1 MPEGE
6 VEDFAPLGMF
16 HNCRIN
22 GESTELLSIKAM
34 EDTFYYKISSKE
46 LNKSLFDFP
55 EIAEIFVKCS

>member
-1 MPEGE
+1 MPEGK

-55 EIAEIFVKCS
+55 EIAEIFVKYS